1 MKPKFSTLNYTRMKA
16 YGNHLRVI
24 GVNNIN
30 THAMYDSGTTSVF
43 RQQQGTNEGTT
54 LGLIQYVGVL
64 KDIVLLDYGP
74 ILIPVILFK
83 CNEVKNSFDRWGNP
97 TYKRDEDG
105 FLLAQKDEPYVFPT
119 QVQHV
124 FLF

>member
-1 MKPKFSTLNYTRMKA
+1 MDAYHLSMKPKFSTLNYTRMKA
-16 YGNHLRVI
+16 YGNHYRVI

-30 THAMYDSGTTSVF
+30 THAMYDSGITSVF

-64 KDIVLLDYGP
+64 KDIVLLDYGT

-83 CNEVKNSFDRWGNP
+83 CD
-97 TYKRDEDG
+97 
-105 FLLAQKDEPYVFPT
+105 
-119 QVQHV
+119 
-124 FLF
+124 